1 VLGELAVIGSSA
13 VRHGRLA
20 PRVSALM
27 GSTMPSVD
35 WCDAFWVELPRD
47 SPDDPLYWRD
57 LLFGAGDSR
66 RPSGLMRLRDLFA
79 RQVGL
84 KNAATGN
91 GASYP
96 VLASDGREVV
106 VGMDDRHLDFRVAL
120 TVRPFGTEHLVV
132 TTAVRRHNRFGHA
145 YFALVK
151 GPHRVLVPPWARRA
165 IRRAGAPSA

>member
-1 VLGELAVIGSSA
+1 MIGSPK

-47 SPDDPLYWRD
+47 SPDDPMYWRD

-84 KNAATGN
+84 KNAAAGN
-91 GASYP
+91 GATYP
-96 VLASDGREVV
+96 VLARDGREAV

-120 TVRPFGTEHLVV
+120 SVRPFGTQHLVV
-132 TTAVRRHNRFGHA
+132 TTAVRRHNLFGRA

-151 GPHRVLVPPWARRA
+151 GPHLVLVPHWAGRAVRRA
-165 IRRAGAPSA
+165 VATAA